1 LKDWPLLAG
10 LTRAELGDLL
20 AELGE
25 PRYRGDQLFEWIHKR
40 LVTSFDKMTNLP
52 RDLRTHLA
60 SGAVIDPLS
69 IVRRQV
75 DSTDGTRK
83 DLFRTL
89 DGELLEAVAM
99 TYEHGLSIC
108 VSSQIGCRQ
117 GCSFCASTIG
127 GLTRNLDAG
136 EIVTQCYAFARES
149 GDAESVHSVV
159 FMGMG
164 EPLENYDNVVKALRI
179 LHDPHGLNIGYR
191 RMTISTVGLVPQIDR
206 LSAEGLPVTLAVSL
220 HAPNDQLRSRLMPV
234 NRQYPINELMGACRR
249 FVTKT
254 GRRVSFEYILI
265 KGVNDDESLAQQ
277 LSELVVGFLS
287 HINLIPL
294 NPVSER
300 AWERP
305 PGRQVDLFRS
315 KLEEAGIPTTVRRT
329 LGVEIDAACGQL
341 RRRELESPT
350 EPRDKS
356 WYEEGPHAGQCCL

>member
-164 EPLENYDNVVKALRI
+164 EPLEN
-179 LHDPHGLNIGYR
+179 
-191 RMTISTVGLVPQIDR
+191 
-206 LSAEGLPVTLAVSL
+206 
-220 HAPNDQLRSRLMPV
+220 
-234 NRQYPINELMGACRR
+234 
-249 FVTKT
+249 
-254 GRRVSFEYILI
+254 
-265 KGVNDDESLAQQ
+265 
-277 LSELVVGFLS
+277 
-287 HINLIPL
+287 
-294 NPVSER
+294 
-300 AWERP
+300 
-305 PGRQVDLFRS
+305 
-315 KLEEAGIPTTVRRT
+315 
-329 LGVEIDAACGQL
+329 
-341 RRRELESPT
+341 
-350 EPRDKS
+350 
-356 WYEEGPHAGQCCL
+356 